1 MSTTLTP
8 ADLATLTPVAP
19 KQPVGRCPR
28 GRQILAPTIAEWD
41 DDVDATIVRVRHA
54 RKVAR

>member
-8 ADLATLTPVAP
+8 ADLAPLTVAP